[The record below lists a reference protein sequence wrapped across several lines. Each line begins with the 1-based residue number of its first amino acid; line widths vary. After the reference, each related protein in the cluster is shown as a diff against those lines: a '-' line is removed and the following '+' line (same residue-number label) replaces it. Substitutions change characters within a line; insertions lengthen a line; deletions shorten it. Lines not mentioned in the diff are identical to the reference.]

1 MSIEITMPRL
11 SDTMEQGTII
21 RWMVKE
27 GDAVSAGDAI
37 ADIETDKATM
47 EMQVY
52 DDGTIAKIIIGEGQT
67 VEVGTLIA
75 VVAEEDES
83 LSDIAASVS
92 SAAQIAANIQNPI
105 TTPAPPRRQRRG
117 KGTKCNFGDFYTAYF
132 LFSFFSS
139 MRDRQP
145 DR

>member
-27 GDAVSAGDAI
+27 GDAVSSGDAV

-52 DDGTIAKIIIGEGQT
+52 DDGIIAKILVEEGQT

-75 VVAEEDES
+75 VVAEEDEDLEDVARS
-83 LSDIAASVS
+83 VPTTVAASQS
-92 SAAQIAANIQNPI
+92 SPKEEEASKPSQYNAECPTIHPNYNKPSE
-105 TTPAPPRRQRRG
+105 
-117 KGTKCNFGDFYTAYF
+117 D
-132 LFSFFSS
+132 S
-139 MRDRQP
+139 
-145 DR
+145 